1 MNFQGN
7 LKGQVALFTGK
18 IISRLAGT
26 TLLQISAERRPCG
39 SQIPGMLPA
48 SLNYRPTRGITLQ
61 PPMMERIMTLQ
72 SIGFFYRT
80 LVEDKK
86 EPVYY
91 GESVGPDDADKVL
104 LKWKVSDDHYRV
116 IFGDLTAEDIT
127 AEKWKE
133 FER

>member
-1 MNFQGN
+1 M
-7 LKGQVALFTGK
+7 
-18 IISRLAGT
+18 
-26 TLLQISAERRPCG
+26 P
-39 SQIPGMLPA
+39 
-48 SLNYRPTRGITLQ
+48 
-61 PPMMERIMTLQ
+61 LQ

-104 LKWKVSDDHYRV
+104 LKWKVSDDQYRV
-116 IFGDLTAEDIT
+116 IFGDLTAEDVT